1 MDNNYIITSNGCFI
15 SDAELYHSLFKN
27 VNRNTNKQFKY
38 IAKITIGKNVR
49 YFYDKHEYEVYLKNK
64 NNNNNKPVQIT
75 NDPKQ
80 YAETKKIGK
89 AFADKVVNT
98 YSSRP
103 VQIPKDFKQHTETK
117 KIGKA
122 FVDKVISA
130 KANLQFT
137 AVNIDKTKTDKSPKM
152 ELFDDTKVSN
162 ADMKSIMLSPKTWN
176 ELKHKDHAYTKAED
190 QSAVNPKWPSKEK
203 QAEMNEKE
211 YEKVMPY
218 MMNCANCTLA
228 YDVRQRG
235 YDVQAAPYDP
245 NETFHPSIENVSKW
259 YKGVTKDDWDHF
271 SLPEKPKLDKK
282 FEEYSKEEQAEILK
296 DLEPANRGRAMM
308 AKVYNTIQEFPDNS
322 YGQFCVWW
330 STGSGHSVVW
340 EKENS
345 KITIRDCQS
354 NTSFDFSELIR
365 ERDETTSKES
375 FAYAYDVTDVYILRT
390 DDKELTNEA
399 LRRIRSV
406 R

>member
-1 MDNNYIITSNGCFI
+1 M
-15 SDAELYHSLFKN
+15 
-27 VNRNTNKQFKY
+27 
-38 IAKITIGKNVR
+38 
-49 YFYDKHEYEVYLKNK
+49 
-64 NNNNNKPVQIT
+64 
-75 NDPKQ
+75 
-80 YAETKKIGK
+80 
-89 AFADKVVNT
+89 
-98 YSSRP
+98 
-103 VQIPKDFKQHTETK
+103 
-117 KIGKA
+117 
-122 FVDKVISA
+122 
-130 KANLQFT
+130 
-137 AVNIDKTKTDKSPKM
+137 
-152 ELFDDTKVSN
+152 
-162 ADMKSIMLSPKTWN
+162 
-176 ELKHKDHAYTKAED
+176 
-190 QSAVNPKWPSKEK
+190 
-203 QAEMNEKE
+203 
-211 YEKVMPY
+211 
-218 MMNCANCTLA
+218 
-228 YDVRQRG
+228 
-235 YDVQAAPYDP
+235 
-245 NETFHPSIENVSKW
+245 
-259 YKGVTKDDWDHF
+259 
-271 SLPEKPKLDKK
+271 PEKPKLDKK

-354 NTSFDFSELIR
+354 NKSFDFSELIH

>member
-15 SDAELYHSLFKN
+15 SYTELYHSLFKYAK
-27 VNRNTNKQFKY
+27 RNTNKHFKY
-38 IAKITIGKNVR
+38 IAKIPIGKNVR
-49 YFYDKHEYEVYLKNK
+49 YFYDKHEYEIYLKNK
-64 NNNNNKPVQIT
+64 NDNKPVQIT
-75 NDPKQ
+75 NGPKQ

-89 AFADKVVNT
+89 VFADKVVNT
-98 YSSRP
+98 HSSSP
-103 VQIPKDFKQHTETK
+103 VQIAKDFKHHTETK

-122 FVDKVISA
+122 FTDKVINA
-130 KANLQFT
+130 KANLQLT
-137 AVNIDKTKTDKSPKM
+137 TVNIDKTKTDKSPKM

-190 QSAVNPKWPSKEK
+190 QRAVNPKWPSKE
-203 QAEMNEKE
+203 QQTEMNEKE

-259 YKGVTKDDWDHF
+259 YEDVTEDDWKHF

-296 DLEPANRGRAMM
+296 ELEPSNRSRAMM
-308 AKVYNTIQEFPDNS
+308 TKVYNAIQKMPDNS

-340 EKENS
+340 EKENG

-354 NTSFDFSELIR
+354 NESFDFSELTR

-390 DDKELTNEA
+390 DDKELTTDA

>member
-1 MDNNYIITSNGCFI
+1 MGSNYIITSNGCFI

-27 VNRNTNKQFKY
+27 VNRNTNKHFKY

-64 NNNNNKPVQIT
+64 NDNKPAQIT
-75 NDPKQ
+75 NDLKQ
-80 YAETKKIGK
+80 Y
-89 AFADKVVNT
+89 
-98 YSSRP
+98 
-103 VQIPKDFKQHTETK
+103 TETK

-122 FVDKVISA
+122 FVDKVINA
-130 KANLQFT
+130 KANLQLT
-137 AVNIDKTKTDKSPKM
+137 TVNIDKTKTNKSQKM
-152 ELFDDTKVSN
+152 KLFDDTKVSN

-190 QSAVNPKWPSKEK
+190 QRAVNPKWPSKEQ

-259 YKGVTKDDWDHF
+259 YEDVTEDDWKHF

-296 DLEPANRGRAMM
+296 ELEPSNRGRAMM
-308 AKVYNTIQEFPDNS
+308 TKVYNAIQKMPDNS

-340 EKENS
+340 EKENG

-354 NTSFDFSELIR
+354 NESFDFSELTR
-365 ERDETTSKES
+365 NRDETTSKES

-390 DDKELTNEA
+390 DDKELTTDA

>member
-1 MDNNYIITSNGCFI
+1 MGNNYIITSNGCFI

-27 VNRNTNKQFKY
+27 VNRNTNKHFKY

-49 YFYDKHEYEVYLKNK
+49 YFYDKHEYEAYLKNK
-64 NNNNNKPVQIT
+64 NYNKPVQITNDPKRYTETKKIEKEFADKVVNTHSSRPVQIT

-89 AFADKVVNT
+89 AF
-98 YSSRP
+98 
-103 VQIPKDFKQHTETK
+103 
-117 KIGKA
+117 
-122 FVDKVISA
+122 VDKVISA
-130 KANLQFT
+130 KANLQLA

-152 ELFDDTKVSN
+152 ELFGDTKVSN

-190 QSAVNPKWPSKEK
+190 QRAVNPKWPSKEQ

-259 YKGVTKDDWDHF
+259 YEDVTEDDWKHF

-296 DLEPANRGRAMM
+296 ELEPSNRGRAMM
-308 AKVYNTIQEFPDNS
+308 TKVYNAIQKMPDNS

-340 EKENS
+340 EKENG

-354 NTSFDFSELIR
+354 NESFDFSELTR

-390 DDKELTNEA
+390 DDKELTTDA